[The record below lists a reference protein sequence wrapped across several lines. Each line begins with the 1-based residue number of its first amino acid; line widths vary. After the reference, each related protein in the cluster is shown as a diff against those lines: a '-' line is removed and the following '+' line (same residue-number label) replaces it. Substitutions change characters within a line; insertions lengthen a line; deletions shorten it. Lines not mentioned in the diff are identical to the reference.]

1 MRLRLATAAILSL
14 VTASC
19 ARKPGPTRQD
29 IVKIADRGF
38 LTNAPLYI
46 ADEEGYFADEGI
58 KLQFGEPPRSSSQ
71 IIPLLER
78 GDLDVMASALSAGF
92 YAAVAQGARSRIVAD
107 RGHVADSGCD
117 YDGVMARRGLFK
129 GGSPTAKDLRG
140 KRFSLGPAGSAAYI
154 VDKYLKSLGL
164 TISDISMVRLGG
176 SLEAQALEAG
186 SIDGL
191 HVAEP
196 YLSRLLAEG
205 HRLIGPAR
213 LYAPGAHYAVLV
225 FGPSLTITHRDVGE
239 RFMKAYLR
247 GVRKFREGLTPRN
260 LDIIVRRTGVT
271 AGALRKVCL
280 PTINADGELNSGS
293 LLDFQKWL
301 VRNGHLSR
309 VLGAESGTDMAFA
322 RRAAKELGIAPAPR

>member
-1 MRLRLATAAILSL
+1 MRLRFATAAILFL

-29 IVKIADRGF
+29 IVRIADRGF
-38 LTNAPLYI
+38 LTNTPLYI

-58 KLQFGEPPRSSSQ
+58 KLEFGEPPRTSSQ

-78 GDLDVMASALSAGF
+78 GDLDVMASSLGAGF

-117 YDGVMARRGLFK
+117 YDGVMARRGLFDR
-129 GGSPTAKDLRG
+129 GSPTANDLRG
-140 KRFSLGPAGSAAYI
+140 KRFSLSSAGSAAYI
-154 VDKYLKSLGL
+154 VDKYLESIGL
-164 TISDISMVRLGG
+164 TTSDISLVRLGET
-176 SLEAQALEAG
+176 LEAQALEAG
-186 SIDGL
+186 SIDGM

-213 LYAPGAHYAVLV
+213 LYAPGVHYAVV
-225 FGPSLTITHRDVGE
+225 IYGPTLTVTNRDVGQ

-247 GVRKFREGLTPRN
+247 GVKQYQEGKTPRN
-260 LDIIVRRTGVT
+260 VDIMARRTGLQPDVI
-271 AGALRKVCL
+271 RKVCL
-280 PTINADGELNSGS
+280 PTVNPDGELNFGS
-293 LLDFQKWL
+293 LLDFQKWA

-309 VLGAESGTDMAFA
+309 VLGAEGGTDMTFA
-322 RRAAKELGIAPAPR
+322 RQAAKELGIASALR